1 MSLRSVC
8 LATLCA
14 LCLPAVAQEA
24 EEAEWQQITVGG
36 ETRYVMPNEVARGLG
51 IPRQDVPDEE
61 NAAWVY
67 IQAFNVLPEEPAQG
81 NISPLRRRGEP
92 RTEPTS
98 RDKFDQQ
105 YGQAMEAP
113 WDAAQSEELYA
124 WYQTTAEARQLFK
137 KATSMGRC
145 QLPIL
150 TGQPGVTFLAALI
163 MPNLSGMRSLA
174 RLMVLEGHLLE
185 QEGKDREAVEAYLA
199 AFRAGGHLG
208 REPILITGLVGVA
221 CQAIATEAMAKC
233 LARHEIPRGTLE
245 WLARQLAG
253 LEGCLP
259 NRRAWIA
266 GERAMAVQIAGM
278 RPDEIIAVAGEPCE
292 FSEPQR
298 AFMRSR
304 AFRIL
309 WPDRTL
315 RRDFDRFYDRVEEL
329 AHMPPWDTVA
339 VTRDT
344 DEIEFSRQYVKDWNI
359 LAWMLLPALYR
370 PQVAYVR
377 GISSYHALR
386 INVALRLYRA
396 ERGGYPDALASL
408 VPQYLDELPV
418 DPFSGKAFHY
428 RREGDG
434 WLLYSVGPD
443 QDDDGGR
450 EAERDWR
457 EDGDLVYRSR
467 LREEEQ

>member
-1 MSLRSVC
+1 MRKSMSVRSVC

-67 IQAFNVLPEEPAQG
+67 IQAFNALPEEPAQG

-124 WYQTTAEARQLFK
+124 WYQTTAEARELFK

-185 QEGKDREAVEAYLA
+185 QEGKEREAVEAYLA

-208 REPILITGLVGVA
+208 REPILITGLVGIA
-221 CQAIATEAMAKC
+221 CQAIGSDAMMKC
-233 LARHEIPRGTLE
+233 LARHEVPRQTLDWLAGRLGELEGSLPDRGARRDAARRDHRSGRGTRRILRTA
-245 WLARQLAG
+245 ARLHAEPGLPHPVAG
-253 LEGCLP
+253 PHAPQGFRPVLRWR
-259 NRRAWIA
+259 RRAGA
-266 GERAMAVQIAGM
+266 DA
-278 RPDEIIAVAGEPCE
+278 
-292 FSEPQR
+292 
-298 AFMRSR
+298 
-304 AFRIL
+304 
-309 WPDRTL
+309 
-315 RRDFDRFYDRVEEL
+315 
-329 AHMPPWDTVA
+329 
-339 VTRDT
+339 
-344 DEIEFSRQYVKDWNI
+344 
-359 LAWMLLPALYR
+359 AL
-370 PQVAYVR
+370 
-377 GISSYHALR
+377 GH
-386 INVALRLYRA
+386 
-396 ERGGYPDALASL
+396 GGGNP
-408 VPQYLDELPV
+408 
-418 DPFSGKAFHY
+418 
-428 RREGDG
+428 
-434 WLLYSVGPD
+434 
-443 QDDDGGR
+443 
-450 EAERDWR
+450 
-457 EDGDLVYRSR
+457 
-467 LREEEQ
+467 